1 MYTCTK
7 TYFNPVMAI
16 LVSPATIR
24 KLRKQITNPR
34 IKLMVEANE
43 GVNNTLYYFSLKQ
56 VKLQKQKITGYYW
69 HSHDN
74 RWQRE
79 EFPIPDILYI
89 RGDIAKKYTPVFEEL
104 FDIVNRR
111 GKVINYPRFD
121 KWQLYQIINKDPL
134 MKDCLPVT
142 REVNQ
147 PEDIEK
153 MLQDYQVVYL
163 KSHLG
168 RKGYSTL
175 RVEAL
180 PDGCYQ
186 YSYQKNDQLTTHKAD
201 SFPSLLDAVKEF
213 FSGKRYVVQ
222 EAIKLIRYKNRLVD
236 MRAELQRK
244 GDGRLEI
251 TGIAARLGRP
261 GSPITTHSDAFRFDD
276 FFENMVPYPKEKLEA
291 LQSSVHDFLLR
302 IYKDLEE
309 HYGEYVEIGI
319 DFGIDINDK
328 LWLIEANSQSAKVS
342 LEKAYDQ
349 SVLSRAYRNVLEY
362 ARYMFK
368 KTRGSLSIRQVR

>member
-1 MYTCTK
+1 
-7 TYFNPVMAI
+7 MAV
-16 LVSPATIR
+16 LVSPSTIR
-24 KLRKQITNPR
+24 NLRKQITSPR

-43 GVNNTLYYFSLKQ
+43 WVNNTLYYFSLKQ

-69 HSHDN
+69 HSRDN
-74 RWQRE
+74 RWRRG
-79 EFPIPDILYI
+79 EFPFPDILYI
-89 RGDIAKKYTPVFEEL
+89 RGDIPKKYAPVFEEL
-104 FDIVNRR
+104 FNMVNRR

-121 KWQLYQIINKDPL
+121 KWQLYQIINKDPV

-168 RKGYSTL
+168 RKGHSTL

-180 PDGCYQ
+180 PDGCYR
-186 YSYQKNDQLTTHKAD
+186 YSYQKHDQLTTQKAL
-201 SFPSLLDAVKEF
+201 SFPSLLDAVNEF

-222 EAIKLIRYKNRLVD
+222 QAIKLIKYNNRLVD

-251 TGIAARLGRP
+251 TGISARLGRL

-276 FFENMVPYPKEKLEA
+276 FFKNMVPYPKEKLEA
-291 LQSSVHDFLLR
+291 LQFTVHNFLLR

-342 LEKAYDQ
+342 LEKAYDK
-349 SVLSRAYRNVLEY
+349 SVVSRAYRNILEY

-368 KTRGSLSIRQVR
+368 KIHGGFNNKQLR